1 MVTRIDHA
9 HPDSPVAGSA
19 DAWDWAAIR
28 RWCRVVAVRCAGPE
42 VADDIAQEAAL
53 RAWRRRDS
61 CRDPAQPW
69 AWLAQ
74 ITRNEAIR
82 HAQRRRDAASDV
94 PDVAGAPEPAE
105 SVLPRLALDDALA
118 GLGELDRRLLRL
130 HYEHDVGVAALAQ
143 LCGMSPGAVRVR
155 MHRARAAVRA
165 AIEER

>member
-1 MVTRIDHA
+1 VVTRN
-9 HPDSPVAGSA
+9 SP
-19 DAWDWAAIR
+19 DAWDWDAIR
-28 RWCRVVAVRCAGPE
+28 RWCRRVAVRCAGPE
-42 VADDIAQEAAL
+42 MADDIAQEAAL

-82 HAQRRRDAASDV
+82 HAARRREAASDV
-94 PDVAGAPEPAE
+94 PDLAGAPEPAE
-105 SVLPRLALDDALA
+105 SVLPRLALDDALS

-130 HYEHDVGVAALAQ
+130 HYELDVGVAALAD
-143 LCGMSPGAVRVR
+143 LCGLSPGAVRVR
-155 MHRARAAVRA
+155 MHRARATVRA